1 MRAIPNLLTFLRVLL
16 VPVMVVLVVGGFMR
30 ISLFLFVLSAITDY
44 MDGFVAR
51 RYSGVTGMGTL
62 LDPIADKVLTSALL
76 ISLSYVK
83 MCDPYSVVLIVAR
96 EQAVTG
102 LRAVAASKGVIIPAD
117 RLGKVKTFLIMASIL
132 ILLAGFR
139 TAGEFMVILSAL
151 VALVSGVNYFL
162 KYVGE
167 V

>member
-1 MRAIPNLLTFLRVLL
+1 MRALPNLLTFLRVLL

-117 RLGKVKTFLIMASIL
+117 RLGKVKTFLIMVSIL

-139 TAGEFMVILSAL
+139 TAGEFMVVISAL